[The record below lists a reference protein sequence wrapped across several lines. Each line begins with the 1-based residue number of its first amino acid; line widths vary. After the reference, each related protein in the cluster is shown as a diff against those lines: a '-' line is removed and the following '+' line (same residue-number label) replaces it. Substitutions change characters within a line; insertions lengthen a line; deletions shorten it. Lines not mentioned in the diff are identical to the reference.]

1 MVDGL
6 VDIIIVNWNSGTLLR
21 ECISSVLSSNYSN
34 YRIHIIDN
42 ASVDGSSDHL
52 PKDSRITVHPM
63 SENVG
68 FGKACNTALKFCNG
82 QYILLLNP
90 DTLIKNQTI
99 QKAVQFIGNH
109 KECIVY
115 GCAQEDEF
123 GKLQT
128 FTVGRFPNFVTFCN
142 DILGLSF
149 LNPRLF
155 KNGFL
160 CTDWEYNKSDYVK
173 HVMGSF
179 YLIKTSWTNE
189 YGFFD
194 DRYFV
199 YLEDI
204 DLSLRIIQSGGKIF
218 YDRDNLI
225 CHKQGGISKNVK
237 AKRLFYS
244 LHAKHEFI
252 KKHFSWTAF
261 VLADLIM
268 LVPGFFARII
278 HAIFIERSFRILM
291 ESIKGYGLFYKHLF
305 IKKLL

>member
-1 MVDGL
+1 MVEGL
-6 VDIIIVNWNSGTLLR
+6 VDIIIVNWNSGSLLK
-21 ECISSVLSSNYSN
+21 ECICSALPSTHSN

-42 ASVDGSSDHL
+42 NSEDGSSYNL
-52 PKDSRITVHPM
+52 PTDPRITVHSM
-63 SENVG
+63 QENLG
-68 FGKACNTALKFCNG
+68 FGNACNAALKFCNG

-90 DTLIKNQTI
+90 DTLIKNHTI
-99 QKAVQFIGNH
+99 QKAVQFAENNTG
-109 KECIVY
+109 CIVY

-123 GKLQT
+123 GKLQK
-128 FTVGRFPNFVTFCN
+128 FTVGRFPNLITFCN
-142 DILGLSF
+142 DILGLSY

-160 CTDWEYNKSDYVK
+160 CTDWEYSKSDYVQ

-179 YLIKTSWTNE
+179 YLIKASWIHAH
-189 YGFFD
+189 GFFD

-204 DLSLRIIQSGGKIF
+204 DLSHRILQSGGKIF

-225 CHKQGGISKNVK
+225 CHKQGGISKKVK

-252 KKHFSWTAF
+252 KKHFSWPAF
-261 VLADLIM
+261 IVADSIM
-268 LVPGFFARII
+268 IVPGFFARII
-278 HAIFIERSFRILM
+278 HAILVEKSYRILM

-305 IKKLL
+305 IKKIL